1 MFLLI
6 FHASSGKKP
15 GRCCWFFL
23 LERILKRRLTG
34 MWKPASETLP
44 GSSHERWK
52 SMRFLL
58 SSLMNHRGHEVP
70 FGSSSTVANSWLS
83 FQAFG
88 TKNPYQGRVSSGCWW
103 IYLGKPME
111 TSGYFG
117 ESWVMCRDDLLL
129 YLAVLERGSEASF
142 SPHNLGFGPTT
153 PCRQDCQV
161 FSVQPGMLCVIS
173 SVVPWRLGSETS
185 KSDLV
190 WKYEK

>member
-88 TKNPYQGRVSSGCWW
+88 TKKPISREGFKWMLMDISWKTHGNIGIFWWIMRDVYEMTFYYILLFLRGEAKHHFPHITWVSDRQLLAARIARYFQCSRECFVSS
-103 IYLGKPME
+103 
-111 TSGYFG
+111 
-117 ESWVMCRDDLLL
+117 
-129 YLAVLERGSEASF
+129 A
-142 SPHNLGFGPTT
+142 
-153 PCRQDCQV
+153 
-161 FSVQPGMLCVIS
+161 
-173 SVVPWRLGSETS
+173 RLFHE
-185 KSDLV
+185 D
-190 WKYEK
+190 